1 MKVKMER
8 KKHRVREKV
17 EEEEGMD
24 WDLREKLEE
33 EFERVD
39 EEDEDE
45 DEAMALDE
53 IRIKKEFVRG
63 KWSSSSKV
71 SHRPKLDVTLVYGH
85 WRRFSF
91 LFFSC

>member
-1 MKVKMER
+1 MKMKM
-8 KKHRVREKV
+8 KKKKQRVREKV
-17 EEEEGMD
+17 EEEEEEEGMD
-24 WDLREKLEE
+24 WDLMEKLEE

-45 DEAMALDE
+45 EIALDE

-91 LFFSC
+91 LS

>member
-1 MKVKMER
+1 M
-8 KKHRVREKV
+8 
-17 EEEEGMD
+17 
-24 WDLREKLEE
+24 REKLEE

-63 KWSSSSKV
+63 K
-71 SHRPKLDVTLVYGH
+71 
-85 WRRFSF
+85 
-91 LFFSC
+91 